1 MAITLYV
8 IFIMVKMQ
16 KADSLKGV
24 IHEKKKKEAFED
36 DGRTIANMN
45 VDGMPWYTEAKPLYP
60 AKKER
65 EKTALD
71 ELSRREAF
79 KVSFNAMLA
88 GLVVGLIFV
97 GLALLFILFCVFVWF
112 D

>member
-1 MAITLYV
+1 M
-8 IFIMVKMQ
+8 K
-16 KADSLKGV
+16 
-24 IHEKKKKEAFED
+24 KKKKEAFED
-36 DGRTIANMN
+36 DGRTIANLN